1 MVFKIFI
8 LALVLDGV
16 IVQSELDLMKE
27 VLRALRIGENES
39 DVVHEALIQDAECA
53 NARSSSAPILP
64 SCRALTVSL
73 RVLHRVLVC
82 TCAYEIQDGVALD
95 LYLQVNTLLDH
106 LHKVHTHLTAER
118 YVRARVGHSVAS
130 SAAAAAPPPPPPAP
144 APAADTTVSLCPRP
158 DRLARRAQRGR
169 AEAGVRTGA
178 AQAGRD
184 TA

>member
-1 MVFKIFI
+1 
-8 LALVLDGV
+8 
-16 IVQSELDLMKE
+16 MKE

-64 SCRALTVSL
+64 SRRALTVSL

-118 YVRARVGHSVAS
+118 YVRARVGHSAAS
-130 SAAAAAPPPPPPAP
+130 LAPAPAPAAPAP
-144 APAADTTVSLCPRP
+144 APAADTTVS
-158 DRLARRAQRGR
+158 AS
-169 AEAGVRTGA
+169 
-178 AQAGRD
+178 
-184 TA
+184 